1 MDNNNPQISIETQHK
16 QNVISINNLFIKLK
30 RAVNLKNL
38 IIATIF
44 ILVCIT
50 SYVTFWILL
59 NYPRSLKVESGQKSV
74 IVQWKNVLKLGFSH
88 YEVYRQETGSINW
101 ELVQNTL
108 KVNTLDDGTCNQGK
122 KHIYKIKAVNILG
135 LKSKSAI
142 SEEVLCPLRPPNL
155 ITKEGKSSIFLE
167 WDNDP
172 LENFS
177 HYKIYRNINPSG
189 TKDPL
194 EDDIRDKRYQ
204 DYNTENALDY
214 YYWIKV
220 FNTEGLE
227 SDFSS
232 QAKGQ
237 WKAPTPPTNLE
248 VKKIADGTMQLTW
261 SASPER
267 DIIGYNV
274 YASTGDTSSGT
285 AKINDK
291 PILGLSYIDDDVN
304 LNRDIY
310 YYRLK
315 AIDSVG
321 NESTHWSQMATIKL
335 NPDAQEPKFNIVK
348 QPIVVTGLTVERVYE
363 NQNLVMIIHWN
374 PVTDPQLSHYEICA
388 PSVSDPCSENGKVV
402 APYSM
407 FTNEYIHRDFVGEAM
422 FYYVRATYKD
432 GSSSNYTRFWVK
444 RDGASFES
452 APNVGEDL
460 WID

>member
-1 MDNNNPQISIETQHK
+1 MDNNPQNLIETSPD
-16 QNVISINNLFIKLK
+16 QNVIPPTNIFTELK
-30 RAVNLKNL
+30 RVINLKNL
-38 IIATIF
+38 IIVTIF
-44 ILVCIT
+44 ILLCVI
-50 SYVTFWILL
+50 SYVIFWVLL
-59 NYPRSLKVESGQKSV
+59 NYPKNLNAEAGRKSV
-74 IVQWKNVLKLGFSH
+74 IVQWKNVLKLGFSN
-88 YEVYRQETGSINW
+88 YEVYRQETGGINW
-101 ELVQNTL
+101 ELLTNTL
-108 KVNTLDDGTCNQGK
+108 KENTLEDGTCNQGK
-122 KHIYKIKAVNILG
+122 KHIYKVKAVNIFG
-135 LKSKSAI
+135 LKSKNAI
-142 SEEVLCPLRPPNL
+142 SEEVLCPLRPPSL
-155 ITKEGKSSIFLE
+155 KTKEGKSSIFLE
-167 WDNDP
+167 WDNDT

-189 TKDPL
+189 TTDPL
-194 EDDIRDKRYQ
+194 KDGIKDKRYQ

-232 QAKGQ
+232 QTKGQ

-261 SASPER
+261 SPSPDS
-267 DIIGYNV
+267 DIVGYNV

-291 PILGLSYIDDDVN
+291 PIVGLSYMDNDVN

-315 AIDSVG
+315 AVDSVG
-321 NESTHWSQMATIKL
+321 NESTHWSQMVTIKL
-335 NPDAQEPKFNIVK
+335 NPNALEPKFNIVK

-363 NQNLVMIIHWN
+363 NQNLIMVIRWN

-388 PSVSDPCSENGKVV
+388 PSVSDSCSENGKVV
-402 APYSM
+402 EPYSV
-407 FTNEYIHRDFVGEAM
+407 FTNEYIHRDFLGEAM

-452 APNVGEDL
+452 APNVGENL
-460 WID
+460 WVD